1 MSILKNKKIVI
12 IMFIVILITVSF
24 VFFNKSLKHPLKS
37 DKDIIIN
44 VKTGDSFYSLLN
56 KLQENN
62 QIKGLGIIKTYIKVT
77 NTVVDVKPGEYNLH
91 NDMSVKDIINTLNNG
106 LAIDIIDITI
116 QEGSTIDE
124 IANKLEIN
132 GICDKDEFIKGVVA
146 YPLPSYIKQSKIK
159 RYDLEGFLFPDTY
172 KFSKQSDPKDLISKM
187 LERFEEVWKNTLK
200 EANIEVKDKDVEKI
214 ITIASMIEKEAIV
227 DDERAKIASVIYNRL
242 NIDMKL
248 QIDATVIYAMEEH
261 VEKLSYE
268 NLEIES
274 LYNTYLIEGLPVG
287 SISNPGSQSI
297 LAALKPENTDYLFYV
312 LQKDGSNRHYFTN
325 NYVDFKNKLEEF
337 GYEP

>member
-1 MSILKNKKIVI
+1 MNILKNKKIA
-12 IMFIVILITVSF
+12 IVLFILILIAVSF
-24 VFFNKSLKHPLKS
+24 AFLNKTLKHPLKG

-44 VKTGDSFYSLLN
+44 VQTGDSLYSLLN

-62 QIKGLGIIKTYIKVT
+62 EIKALGVIKTYIKVT
-77 NTVVDVKPGEYNLH
+77 NTVIDVKPGEYKLH
-91 NDMSVKDIINTLNNG
+91 NDMSVKDIINALNTG
-106 LAIDIIDITI
+106 SAIDIIDVTI
-116 QEGSTIDE
+116 PEGFTIDE
-124 IANKLEIN
+124 IANELEKQ
-132 GICDKDEFIKGVVA
+132 GICTKEKFIKAVVS
-146 YPLPSYIKQSKIK
+146 YPLPSYIKGSKIN

-172 KFSKQSDPKDLISKM
+172 KFSKQSSPKELVSKM
-187 LERFEEVWKNTLK
+187 LERFEEVWKSTLK
-200 EANIEVKDKDVEKI
+200 EANIKDKDVEKV
-214 ITIASMIEKEAIV
+214 ITIASMIEKEARI

-248 QIDATVIYAMEEH
+248 KIDATVIYAMEEH

-274 LYNTYLIEGLPVG
+274 PYNTYLIEGLPVG
-287 SISNPGSQSI
+287 PISNPGSPSI

-325 NYVDFKNKLEEF
+325 NDVDFMNKLKEF

>member
-1 MSILKNKKIVI
+1 MNILKNKKIVI

-24 VFFNKSLKHPLKS
+24 IFFNKSLKHPLKS

-62 QIKGLGIIKTYIKVT
+62 QINGVGIIKTYIKVT

-106 LAIDIIDITI
+106 LAVDVIDITI

-132 GICDKDEFIKGVVA
+132 GMCAKDEFIKAVVA

-172 KFSKQSDPKDLISKM
+172 KFSKQSSPEEIISKM
-187 LERFEEVWKNTLK
+187 LERFEDVWQSTLR
-200 EANIEVKDKDVEKI
+200 EANIKVANEDVEKV

-227 DDERAKIASVIYNRL
+227 NEERAVIASVIYNRL

-248 QIDATVIYAMEEH
+248 KIDATVIYAMGYH
-261 VEKLSYE
+261 VKGLSYE

-274 LYNTYLIEGLPVG
+274 PYNTYIIDGLPVG
-287 SISNPGSQSI
+287 PISNPGIPSI
-297 LAALKPENTDYLFYV
+297 LGALKPEKTDYLFYV
-312 LQKDGSNRHYFTN
+312 LPRDGSNRHYFTN
-325 NYVDFKNKLEEF
+325 NDVDFMNKLEEF